1 MTAARRTGMIL
12 GSFFAAPLFV
22 WATILP
28 GIWVAPLRFLL
39 VFDLPGIVASLAI
52 DPALPKS
59 PPDGDFFPGLGR
71 KLAIAA
77 ACDWLFYAF
86 VFYAV
91 WSHWYRRRSAARLS
105 LADSSSTVES
115 PEPAPLAQTIGHD
128 PS

>member
-22 WATILP
+22 WATI
-28 GIWVAPLRFLL
+28 
-39 VFDLPGIVASLAI
+39 LPGIVASLAI